1 MVGEEFFKKVR
12 RILDALELRKVKF
25 SVRRS
30 ETLDEDFVNLSENVR
45 ERFVEL
51 HEKYDLKVKNIST
64 FPVSSGELEIEKF
77 LKFLKEYDE
86 LFNLEYTVI
95 DLGFLI
101 LNPSMF

>member
-1 MVGEEFFKKVR
+1 MVGEEFFEKVR

-64 FPVSSGELEIEKF
+64 
-77 LKFLKEYDE
+77 
-86 LFNLEYTVI
+86 
-95 DLGFLI
+95 
-101 LNPSMF
+101 